1 MEKKYIY
8 IVQNIYKFFN
18 NWYSFFENY
27 DEMAEYI
34 KKQMPTLVEE
44 NNLDNEIKYKY
55 FVTRIPEDEY
65 NKVTYGNIENILNNG
80 RIEFYEEYN
89 EDDELCIQPLYVYDS
104 TDDYQQQYTEFFYI
118 EKNWKFLDSFSE
130 FDTLEE
136 MKESYFYDQTI

>member
-136 MKESYFYDQTI
+136 MIESYFYDQTI

>member
-8 IVQNIYKFFN
+8 IVKNIYKFFN

-27 DEMAEYI
+27 DEMVEYI

-136 MKESYFYDQTI
+136 MTESYFYDQTI

>member
-18 NWYSFFENY
+18 NCYSFFENY